1 VGLAAVADIVVAST
15 DAMFGFTEVKLGL
28 LPAII
33 APFVLGKIGRSAARE
48 LFLTGRRF
56 TADEAKQIGLVH
68 AVVPA
73 DQLDAAVEKYLAEIL
88 AAGREAI
95 AASKALIRRIC
106 ECSPEEAQRLCVA
119 AIAERRVSPEAQ
131 DRMKAF
137 LKRD

>member
-1 VGLAAVADIVVAST
+1 MKLDIFLQNLKYT
-15 DAMFGFTEVKLGL
+15 LRTLGRDRGFTLVD
-28 LPAII
+28 PT
-33 APFVLGKIGRSAARE
+33 GR

-95 AASKALIRRIC
+95 AASKALVRRIC